1 MKYNLGCGNDYKYGW
16 INVDKYADAR
26 PDHVMDLEVFPWS
39 IPDDSADEVLLSHV
53 LEHLGGHSDVFLN
66 VMKEIYR
73 ISKAGAKIVI
83 RVPDPRHD
91 DYFSDPTHQRPV
103 IPSLFHPLDLALN
116 ENWQSRGLP
125 GTPLAKYLKLDF
137 APASVT
143 QYLDER
149 WLSAWNAGTINDEAL
164 AVAARG
170 SNNVVQWSEIVL
182 EAKKPF
188 SPGRSLARLDALIV
202 KRAAGMGDVLM
213 AMSAL
218 SAIKRAVGIK
228 VFLETSPDYAE
239 LASSCPLI
247 DGVFQSPQAVAG
259 FVQQS
264 GMKDVKYIDWSPAH
278 FGISRL
284 HQVDAFLMSLGIT
297 LADAYKGVELDL
309 GDESRFARLA
319 ALMETLPQD
328 SKKIVVHPGKTDPN
342 RTIPPQ
348 VWLDI
353 IDMQRSAGHIVV
365 LIGRSH
371 AVDGR
376 GVARFDHP
384 DTIDLTDAL
393 SLLETIYVLRQ
404 CDVLISGDSG
414 PIQLAGAS
422 DIGIVGL
429 YSVVAGA
436 NRLPYRPEMAA
447 NQTMGLSPSCPF
459 HPCYPKMHDPDVLT
473 LFRREEGLSDT
484 DIPALFSRWC
494 VNPDRYACMRD
505 PGTIG
510 AVRSAVST
518 LAQHRPQECRKQGVV
533 LQAAV

>member
-16 INVDKYADAR
+16 INVDQYADAR

-39 IPDDSADEVLLSHV
+39 IDDDSADEVLLSHV

-73 ISKAGAKIVI
+73 ISKAGAKINI

-103 IPSLFHPLDLALN
+103 IPSLFQPLDLALN

-125 GTPLAKYLKLDF
+125 GTPLAKYLKIDF
-137 APASVT
+137 AQASVT

-149 WLSAWNAGTINDEAL
+149 WLSAWKAGSINDEAL
-164 AVAARG
+164 ALAARG

-188 SPGRSLARLDALIV
+188 APGRSLARLDALIV
-202 KRAAGMGDVLM
+202 KRTAGMGDVLM

-218 SAIKRAVGIK
+218 SAVKRAVGIK
-228 VFLETSPDYAE
+228 VFLETSPDYVA

-247 DGVFQSPQAVAG
+247 DGVFHNPQAVAS

-284 HQVDAFLMSLGIT
+284 HQVDAFLMSLGVT
-297 LADAYKGVELDL
+297 LADAYKGIELDL
-309 GDESRFARLA
+309 GDASRFERVA
-319 ALMETLPQD
+319 ALLKTLPQD
-328 SKKIVVHPGKTDPN
+328 STRIVVHPGITDPN

-348 VWLDI
+348 VWSDI
-353 IDMQRSAGHIVV
+353 IDLQRSAGHVV
-365 LIGRSH
+365 VVIGRSDGI
-371 AVDGR
+371 DGR
-376 GVARFDHP
+376 GVASLDQAN
-384 DTIDLTDAL
+384 TLDLTDTL
-393 SLLETIYVLRQ
+393 NLLETIYVLRE

-414 PIQLAGAS
+414 PVQLAGAS
-422 DIGIVGL
+422 NIGIVGL
-429 YSVVAGA
+429 YSVVSGA
-436 NRLPYRPEMAA
+436 NRLPYRPEVAA
-447 NQTMGLSPSCPF
+447 SRSMGLSPSCPF
-459 HPCYPKMHDPDVLT
+459 HPCYPRMHDPDVLA
-473 LFRREEGLSDT
+473 LFRREEGISDA
-484 DIPALFSRWC
+484 DIPSLFSRWC
-494 VNPDRYACMRD
+494 VNPDRYACLRE
-505 PGTIG
+505 PETPG
-510 AVRSAVST
+510 AVERAVSA
-518 LAQHRPQECRKQGVV
+518 LVDQEPRG
-533 LQAAV
+533 